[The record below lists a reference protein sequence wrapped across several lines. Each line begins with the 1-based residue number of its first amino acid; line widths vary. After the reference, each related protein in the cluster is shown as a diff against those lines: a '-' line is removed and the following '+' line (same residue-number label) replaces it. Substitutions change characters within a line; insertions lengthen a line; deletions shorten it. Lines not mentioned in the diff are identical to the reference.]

1 MDAYPPFQPY
11 ALSAG
16 PAHLRQPL
24 PPMASVF
31 PVPPPRSSPSLS
43 SRGSPPV
50 TYVYPAHYTI
60 KQEPP
65 HSPPPQKLRLR
76 QQDQAAAAAA
86 KLHRDHLRKV
96 SHSAIERRRRER
108 INDKIMQM
116 KSLVPACANQDSLH
130 KLRILEEA
138 IQYIHILKGELAEA
152 RGGGERGHDEHD
164 ADDDD
169 HDEHKTSP
177 LQAPHP
183 YDTPATAHRQHLVV
197 SDCSPLPRPAA
208 FATTHHHPSS
218 PVASPSSSSSS
229 SSSPACAS
237 EADFDE
243 VPGARELLL
252 LSGQHR
258 ILRPSPEPSEPL
270 RGSHC
275 PQHPPRQPK
284 MSVGHLLC

>member
-1 MDAYPPFQPY
+1 MDTYPPFQPY

-16 PAHLRQPL
+16 PCHLRQPL

-43 SRGSPPV
+43 SGGSPPLA
-50 TYVYPAHYTI
+50 YVYPAHYAI

-65 HSPPPQKLRLR
+65 HSPPPQKLR
-76 QQDQAAAAAA
+76 QQDHAAAAAA

-108 INDKIMQM
+108 INDKIMQL

-138 IQYIHILKGELAEA
+138 IQYIHILKDELADA
-152 RGGGERGHDEHD
+152 RGERQHDGRRD
-164 ADDDD
+164 V
-169 HDEHKTSP
+169 DEQKTSP

-197 SDCSPLPRPAA
+197 SDCPPLPRPAT
-208 FATTHHHPSS
+208 FAAAYSSS

-252 LSGQHR
+252 LSGQQHHR
-258 ILRPSPEPSEPL
+258 ITRPSPEPSEPL
-270 RGSHC
+270 RSSQC
-275 PQHPPRQPK
+275 QQPPRQPK
-284 MSVGHLLC
+284 MSVGSLLC